1 MWNLIEVTKPFI
13 ISFESHGI
21 SNSWK
26 TVTKEL
32 YKLRV
37 NHLHLALLSS
47 KPIPQRKHCKEYP
60 QLCIAIT
67 LNMPATNAYCHT
79 NPMTFTCYIN
89 TFMIL
94 QNQMRILK
102 KMCMPWFSTEHAD
115 DFICE
120 FTLQKSSHSYYKQK
134 KPNNQSY
141 IFYYFLINIFYR
153 QWLQVSYPP
162 PSNPWR
168 LLSQY
173 VCQNLVCILKV
184 NRWKFF
190 PHTSTCKHMLLIY
203 IYQVCYTWQSLLIC
217 RNVTAAFPMHC
228 QMSARDRRLRKKS
241 IRQCTLW
248 WKTTLNT

>member
-1 MWNLIEVTKPFI
+1 
-13 ISFESHGI
+13 
-21 SNSWK
+21 
-26 TVTKEL
+26 
-32 YKLRV
+32 
-37 NHLHLALLSS
+37 
-47 KPIPQRKHCKEYP
+47 
-60 QLCIAIT
+60 
-67 LNMPATNAYCHT
+67 MPATNAYCHT

-102 KMCMPWFSTEHAD
+102 KRCMRWFSTEHAD

-190 PHTSTCKHMLLIY
+190 PTQVHANTCCWYTYTKSVTHDSHYLSAEMLQLLFQCIVKCLPG
-203 IYQVCYTWQSLLIC
+203 IEGWERSLSG
-217 RNVTAAFPMHC
+217 NVHC
-228 QMSARDRRLRKKS
+228 DGKPH
-241 IRQCTLW
+241 
-248 WKTTLNT
+248 